1 MRSRFTNTIKEN
13 TIDNRANIEGL
24 VLSSLVQDLSLIS
37 EFNLNEQDFKYDKSK
52 FFFGL
57 IRDLSKKYKEIDE
70 VTVAT
75 HVGNSP
81 TLSESYKENGGWDS
95 FKRLYELGNSKNY
108 DKYVD
113 DLLKVNMIEK
123 LKKKL
128 PGWDETKEI
137 EIDGVKVKPVDK
149 FPLMTSSQV
158 YDFIEL
164 LIADVAVDSMGDD
177 IVVENLV
184 YSEEDINLLKEG
196 SNEGTPYSVSMRWI
210 NESGEERYTLGC
222 PSLSNITNGCT
233 RRNGVFTIAGTS
245 GLGKSTWM
253 FTSVVLGLV
262 ESGEKVLI
270 VSNEMTSEYF
280 KNILLSYVCSNVYNY
295 HSVTRKKIS
304 NWDFS
309 SEEEI
314 IVRKAMKFIEDK
326 YSDNIKFIAMNE
338 FSIEKITKIAKK
350 LALSEGF
357 GALCV
362 DTFKSETSSE
372 DVVNNMV
379 QGARDLDIFGKKM
392 NMIVIMTM
400 QIGTYAENKVS
411 YLSAAELSNSKQVK
425 ETCNT
430 LLLFRKVAN
439 DIELDPSKTK
449 FYLKPYKMV
458 KDTLRNKLIPQ
469 EITLDTDKKYVLCF
483 VNKNREGDSDQVLI
497 YSFDGRRGMFVEEG
511 YAGFVS
517 RGQLSY

>member
-1 MRSRFTNTIKEN
+1 MRSRLTNTITESN
-13 TIDNRANIEGL
+13 IDNRANIEGL
-24 VLSSLVQDLSLIS
+24 VLSSLAQDLSLIS
-37 EFNLNEQDFKYDKSK
+37 EFNLSEQDFKYDKTK

-57 IRDLSKKYKEIDE
+57 IRDLSKKYREIDE
-70 VTVAT
+70 VTVGSYVA
-75 HVGNSP
+75 NSP
-81 TLSESYKENGGWDS
+81 SLNESYKNNGGWDS
-95 FKRLYELGNSKNY
+95 LKKIYELGNHKNY

-113 DLLKVNMIEK
+113 DLLKLNMIEK

-128 PGWDETKEI
+128 PGWDESKEI
-137 EIDGVKVKPVDK
+137 EIDGVKVKPIDK
-149 FPLMTSSQV
+149 FPLMTSSQL
-158 YDFIEL
+158 YNFIEL

-184 YSEEDINLLKEG
+184 YSEEDIKLLKEG
-196 SNEGTPYSVSMRWI
+196 SNEGTPYSISMSWI
-210 NESGEERYTLGC
+210 DENGQEQYVPGC
-222 PSLSNITNGCT
+222 PYLSEITNGCT

-280 KNILLSYVCSNVYNY
+280 KNILLSYVCSNVFNY

-304 NWDFS
+304 NWDFNR
-309 SEEEI
+309 EEEI
-314 IVRKAMKFIEDK
+314 IIRKAMKFIDEK
-326 YSDNIKFIAMNE
+326 YRDNIKFIAMNE

-357 GALCV
+357 GVLCV
-362 DTFKSETSSE
+362 DTFKSETSSD

-392 NMIVIMTM
+392 DMIVIMTM

-430 LLLFRKVAN
+430 LLLFRKVVN

-449 FYLKPYKMV
+449 FYLKPYKLV
-458 KDTLRNKLIPQ
+458 KGLRSKPEPKEIELDPNKR
-469 EITLDTDKKYVLCF
+469 YVLCF
-483 VNKNREGDSDQVLI
+483 VNKNREGESDQVII
-497 YSFDGRRGMFVEEG
+497 YSFDGRRGMFVEEA

>member
-1 MRSRFTNTIKEN
+1 
-13 TIDNRANIEGL
+13 
-24 VLSSLVQDLSLIS
+24 
-37 EFNLNEQDFKYDKSK
+37 
-52 FFFGL
+52 
-57 IRDLSKKYKEIDE
+57 
-70 VTVAT
+70 
-75 HVGNSP
+75 
-81 TLSESYKENGGWDS
+81 
-95 FKRLYELGNSKNY
+95 
-108 DKYVD
+108 
-113 DLLKVNMIEK
+113 MIEK

-357 GALCV
+357 GTLCV